1 MARVWLRRAS
11 VWAAGWLLSGAL
23 YLLLIDNPDLPE
35 LLVGAG
41 AATLAA
47 LGFELAREQYIAAES
62 VRLSWLVRVVRP
74 LRRVPPDTVALCRV
88 AIAQL
93 RHPQPTRGVFRAVP
107 FRSGDDEAREGGRRA
122 LAESFGS
129 LAPNTIVI
137 GVDPEREL
145 LLGHQLRP
153 GGGAEAIDVLELG

>member
-1 MARVWLRRAS
+1 
-11 VWAAGWLLSGAL
+11 
-23 YLLLIDNPDLPE
+23 
-35 LLVGAG
+35 
-41 AATLAA
+41 
-47 LGFELAREQYIAAES
+47 
-62 VRLSWLVRVVRP
+62 
-74 LRRVPPDTVALCRV
+74 VALCRV